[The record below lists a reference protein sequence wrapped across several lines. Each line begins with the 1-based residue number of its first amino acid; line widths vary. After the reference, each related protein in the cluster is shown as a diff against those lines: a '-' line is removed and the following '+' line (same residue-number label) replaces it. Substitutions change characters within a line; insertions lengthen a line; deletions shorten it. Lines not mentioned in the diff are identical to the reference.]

1 VSSEVVMEP
10 VRIPAVGASRLLVR
24 LSNYR
29 LFLAVFTIFVAFYVG
44 LQSSLLPPIFTA
56 YARLLPPQTNTS
68 TATSLLN
75 QVGGAAVLGSSA
87 LTLKNPSDLY
97 ASLFFSRSVQDDVIA
112 KFRLAEHYGIDDV
125 DVLRSEIAKRTKVD
139 VGKDG
144 IITLSYTDKTSAR
157 AADIANAMIEAMYKI
172 AQRLSRSEAVRRSDF
187 YDILITDARKRLADA
202 IEELRLVENKTGLT
216 RLKGQEEGS
225 AAALVELQGQ
235 IASRE
240 VELQKMAQTATSR
253 HPEVVRVQ
261 AELSAL
267 RQQMY
272 RLFPQEKRSELEKQY
287 KDKTN
292 KLPPEKID
300 LLLPFHTYA
309 NSRAIVEPPRRMV
322 ENYANVL
329 EQLIKAQA
337 LSKVDETRDF
347 SAISILDEA
356 VAPTRKSGP
365 RIYINAAVG
374 GLVGFLLAVMLALA
388 WDILF
393 TDPTRRARWGNVYR
407 SFLRKGR

>member
-1 VSSEVVMEP
+1 MEP

-29 LFLAVFTIFVAFYVG
+29 LFLAGFTLFVAFYVG
-44 LQSSLLPPIFTA
+44 VQSSLSPPIFTA

-97 ASLFFSRSVQDDVIA
+97 ASLFFSRSVQDDVMA
-112 KFRLAEHYGIDDV
+112 KFKLAEHYGIDDV
-125 DVLRSEIAKRTKVD
+125 DVLRSEVAKRTKVD

-157 AADIANAMIEAMYKI
+157 AAEIANAMLDAMYKI
-172 AQRLSRSEAVRRSDF
+172 AQRLSRSEAMRRNDF
-187 YDILITDARKRLADA
+187 YEILIKDARQRYLVAL
-202 IEELRLVENKTGLT
+202 EELRVLENRTGLT
-216 RLKGQEEGS
+216 RLKGQEEAS
-225 AAALVELQGQ
+225 AATMVELQGQ
-235 IASRE
+235 IATKE
-240 VELQKMAQTATSR
+240 IELQRMATTATPQ
-253 HPEVVRVQ
+253 HPEVMR
-261 AELSAL
+261 A
-267 RQQMY
+267 
-272 RLFPQEKRSELEKQY
+272 RSELNALRAQMSKFFPVQKRNDLEKDYQ
-287 KDKTN
+287 DKA
-292 KLPPEKID
+292 LQ
-300 LLLPFHTYA
+300 LLPARANFYLNAQTYP
-309 NSRAIVEPPRRMV
+309 NSRAVVEPLRHAV
-322 ENYANVL
+322 ESYSTVL

-337 LSKVDETRDF
+337 LSRVDETRDF

-365 RIYINAAVG
+365 RIYVNAAVG

-393 TDPTRRARWGNVYR
+393 TDPTRRARWSNVYR